1 MIDLN
6 SHIDDGSYKSLYMH
20 QMVSDGS
27 AKSKR
32 SSSPAQ
38 DDSKSKSRRITE
50 PTSAAMPG
58 GKLHDKLPGSGGRQD
73 EAEDDDSDVDSES
86 EYTSSDVD
94 ADDEDEGDDEPEEIW
109 QAIPSELIP
118 DQVPPSRKRKVVQS
132 EALPPTKRYKRTPR
146 AGIQKRTGSTRRK
159 RTSRRAFPGNEGLSI
174 YSKHQRD
181 ATLICVNSWRKR
193 IVDMVTL
200 LQSDL

>member
-6 SHIDDGSYKSLYMH
+6 SHIDDGSYKTMYMH

-58 GKLHDKLPGSGGRQD
+58 GKLHDKLPGSGGDKMKQKMMT
-73 EAEDDDSDVDSES
+73 V
-86 EYTSSDVD
+86 TSTANRNTHHLTWMQMMKVRVM
-94 ADDEDEGDDEPEEIW
+94 I
-109 QAIPSELIP
+109 
-118 DQVPPSRKRKVVQS
+118 SRKRYGRLFRPS
-132 EALPPTKRYKRTPR
+132 
-146 AGIQKRTGSTRRK
+146 
-159 RTSRRAFPGNEGLSI
+159 
-174 YSKHQRD
+174 
-181 ATLICVNSWRKR
+181 
-193 IVDMVTL
+193 
-200 LQSDL
+200 